1 MGSRARVAGL
11 VGQAVQGITLP
22 ALRDELDVSEGARLP
37 DGQPSWTLHDPA
49 RHRFY
54 RIDWM
59 SFEILARWSLGDAK
73 AIADSVSA
81 ATPLQIGAAHV
92 LQVLDFL
99 QQNQLLSTAGRHQA
113 KQMAGMAAAAKGSL
127 LKGALHHYLF
137 FRVPLWRPD
146 AWLARW
152 LPIAQFAFNRGFAL
166 ATVLALL
173 AGAMMVMRESE
184 RFLNSLVDTFSL
196 TGAAS
201 YAVAL
206 VAVKFIHE
214 LGHAFAAKRHG
225 CRVPVMGVA
234 FVLLWPMAYTDTN
247 EAWRIADPRK
257 RLQVASAG
265 VLAELAVAAWATFAW
280 PWLPEGG
287 LKTAAFF
294 LATTSWLTTLAVNL
308 SPFMRFDGYFVLSDW
323 LDLPNLHERSFALA
337 RWRLREILF
346 ATGERPPEDFPPHRR
361 RLLIAFAWVVWIYRL
376 VVFFGIALVVYQ
388 FFIKLVGILLFAIEV
403 GWFIVRPL
411 AGELAAWRTLLPRA
425 LRGRR
430 GALRMT
436 LWLCALAL
444 PVALLFVP
452 LPARMVV
459 AGVVRPAEYLV
470 IRAPVGA
477 RLAAV
482 NVRAG
487 DAVRTGE
494 PLLRLEQP
502 DLQASRHLS
511 LVREEWL
518 RWQASSAGLRED
530 TRSHLLSRE
539 GEWARAVADG
549 KAVDEQID
557 SLLLRAPFPGIVPE
571 LAPDLVP
578 GQWVAAREPL
588 GMLVNPAAGFVAE
601 TFVDE
606 AVLKQ
611 VREGGEARFVD
622 AEGRAVRL
630 TVAQIDRDATR
641 QLPSGLYASAAGGP
655 VSARRHDGV
664 LVPEQSVYRVLL
676 TPVYGTPWP
685 GMAPGRFV
693 NGTVAIRSDGVRIGW
708 TYVERALSVL
718 AREAGF

>member
-1 MGSRARVAGL
+1 ML
-11 VGQAVQGITLP
+11 TLP
-22 ALRDELDVSEGARLP
+22 LPSLREELDVSEGARLP

-59 SFEILARWSLGDAK
+59 TFEILGRWSLGDAQ

-81 ATPLQIGAAHV
+81 ATPLQIGSAHV
-92 LQVLDFL
+92 QQVLDFL
-99 QQNQLLSTAGRHQA
+99 QQNQLLSTVGRHQA
-113 KQMAGMAAAAKGSL
+113 RQMAGIAAAAKGSWI
-127 LKGALHHYLF
+127 KGVLHHYLF

-146 AWLARW
+146 GWLTRA
-152 LPIAQFAFNRGFAL
+152 LPLAQLAFSRGFVL
-166 ATVLALL
+166 ATGLALL
-173 AGAMMVMRESE
+173 AGLLMVMRESD

-196 TGAAS
+196 SGAAS

-214 LGHAFAAKRHG
+214 LGHAFAAKRYG

-265 VLAELAVAAWATFAW
+265 VLAELAVAAWATFLW
-280 PWLPEGG
+280 PWLPEGE

-294 LATTSWLTTLAVNL
+294 LATTSWLTTVAVNF

-337 RWRLREILF
+337 RWRLREAVFGIGDP
-346 ATGERPPEDFPPHRR
+346 APEDFPPRRR
-361 RLLIAFAWVVWIYRL
+361 RLLIAFAWTVWIYRL
-376 VVFFGIALVVYQ
+376 AVFFGIALVVYQ
-388 FFIKLVGILLFAIEV
+388 FFIKLVGILLFAIEI

-411 AGELAAWRTLLPRA
+411 MTELAAWRKLLPRA
-425 LRGRR
+425 LQRGR
-430 GALRMT
+430 GALR
-436 LWLCALAL
+436 LAWWLCLL
-444 PVALLFVP
+444 MMPGALLFVP
-452 LPARMVV
+452 LPSRVVV

-477 RLAAV
+477 RLAEV
-482 NVRAG
+482 DVQAG

-502 DLQASRHLS
+502 DLQASRRLS

-518 RWQASSAGLRED
+518 RWQASSAGLREE
-530 TRSHLLSRE
+530 TRMHLLSRE
-539 GEWARAVADG
+539 GEWAKAVADG
-549 KAVDEQID
+549 RSVDEQID
-557 SLLLRAPFPGIVPE
+557 SLLLRAPFPGIVPD
-571 LAPDLVP
+571 LVPDLVP
-578 GQWVAAREPL
+578 GQWIAAREPL

-606 AVLKQ
+606 QALRQ
-611 VREGGEARFVD
+611 IREGDEARFVD
-622 AEGRAVRL
+622 AEGRTVQL
-630 TVAQIDRDATR
+630 SVAQIDRDATR

-655 VSARRHDGV
+655 VTARRHEGM
-664 LVPEQSVYRVLL
+664 LVPEQAVYRVLL
-676 TPVYGTPWP
+676 KPAYGTRWP
-685 GMAPGRFV
+685 GMAAGRFV
-693 NGTVAIRSDGVRIGW
+693 SGTVSIRSGDVRYGW
-708 TYVERALSVL
+708 TYIERALSVL